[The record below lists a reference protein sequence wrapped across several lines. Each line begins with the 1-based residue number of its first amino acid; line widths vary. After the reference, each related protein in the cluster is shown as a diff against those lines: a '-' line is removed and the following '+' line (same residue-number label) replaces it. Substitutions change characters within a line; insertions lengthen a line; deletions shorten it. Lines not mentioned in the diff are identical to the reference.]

1 MTTPSPWS
9 MKKPLPMHAPGE
21 SRCPSRGGC
30 AGKSSV
36 PASCGRFDRADAPD
50 GDRPSPSPTDSTA
63 APPIWISPP
72 GRVPSPTRHPRED
85 CQTFHPPFR
94 INAKSPAVSIQR
106 RQGRGS
112 TLFKRVKKR
121 LARFVLTRRPCQSLS
136 ARLSLEAPGCT
147 SPCFVPDALAAGGA
161 SSLPVFAK
169 VLFRSLPFSPIICN
183 RRGEVKLFR
192 TAKRLKTDRRQF
204 SCVSPFADA

>member
-1 MTTPSPWS
+1 MVDE
-9 MKKPLPMHAPGE
+9 KAL
-21 SRCPSRGGC
+21 
-30 AGKSSV
+30 
-36 PASCGRFDRADAPD
+36 ADARAGVNLDARHMAAVLGNPACQRRVAVLIEPMRQTVI
-50 GDRPSPSPTDSTA
+50 GPSPSPTDSTA

-72 GRVPSPTRHPRED
+72 GRVPSPTRYPRED

-147 SPCFVPDALAAGGA
+147 SPCSVPDALAAGGA

-192 TAKRLKTDRRQF
+192 AAKHLKTDRRQF